1 MRARDKL
8 KAPGADALLSRKRL
22 RKNTGLRGGGVGL
35 VSLSDKKTTENN
47 NRKAK
52 FKLSTLLKRRIGWY

>member
-22 RKNTGLRGGGVGL
+22 RKNAGLRGGEVSL
-35 VSLSDKKTTENN
+35 VSLSDKKQTKTTTEKQSSNS
-47 NRKAK
+47 
-52 FKLSTLLKRRIGWY
+52 LTS